1 MEGRR
6 GQAVLLQVGKLET
19 KGEQEQ
25 VRAGE
30 RQHGERKHGGRK
42 DEEMKAAERKHGK
55 MAEEERRSGRLH
67 REDT

>member
-6 GQAVLLQVGKLET
+6 GQAVLLQVGELEAE
-19 KGEQEQ
+19 GEQEQ